1 MPQAACLNPVH
12 DYSMERKME
21 LEKNTLQGLAE
32 EAVYEKNCIQHSI
45 NTRKSYIESNQTGRG
60 EMFLRVN

>member
-1 MPQAACLNPVH
+1 
-12 DYSMERKME
+12 ME

-32 EAVYEKNCIQHSI
+32 EAVYEKNCIQNSI